1 MKKKNTVILFIFFIS
16 IFASAFIL
24 GCYSFYVGKLD
35 EFKVL
40 EVVQS
45 EADTLIY
52 FEKNKHAVKYD
63 VVVLDQNDNI
73 IHKQTVDEP
82 YAKLEEV
89 PVFNGEEVTVSVIAY
104 NRKEE
109 SISSDNDL
117 SLIWTEPTFSKDNN
131 LYALADKPFYLNIVG
146 DFTQSVYHL
155 QLEYNDEIIYNK
167 LINSISMEID
177 YSLISKFSGR
187 ITANI
192 IKNNEFVVSSS
203 NFYVNT
209 VIVGHVDI
217 LEPFNNQEYE
227 VWDNIKFSY
236 KGGANANS
244 YILNIYEI
252 KNKKETFV
260 NTVILNNF
268 DELIDCNM
276 FKENTEYRLELV
288 ALFDDYQEIS
298 KKTSVNIKT
307 GVKEKVSNVYAM
319 NDFLNIK
326 SGEEIKFTS
335 DSKDVTLLYTTNG
348 KDPLKYGKIT
358 DGNIN
363 IDKNT
368 KINIAGIRYNMEPSR
383 VSTFDVKVTTKD
395 QKKIYISPSNQ
406 YHNLGV
412 KSAGYT
418 TEKEIMNKLADII
431 IPKLEVAGFK
441 VLRNNPN
448 DDIKTWTAKSQSW
461 NADLHLALH
470 SNASPSTS
478 KGSNQGI
485 EAYVYDEDSLGYS
498 IAKMFYNNLNNIYPH
513 QEQSLNKGVISALN
527 TMGETHPGN
536 VKVGVLL
543 EIGYHDNYDDALWV
557 VRNLERIGNNIV
569 NTIIEY
575 YK

>member
-1 MKKKNTVILFIFFIS
+1 MKKKNIVILFIVFIG
-16 IFASAFIL
+16 IFTSAFIV
-24 GCYSFYVGKLD
+24 GCYSFYVGELD

-63 VVVLDQNDNI
+63 VVVIDQNDNI
-73 IHKQTVDEP
+73 IHKQTVEKP

-89 PVFNGEEVTVSVIAY
+89 PVFHGEEVTVSVIAY

-117 SLIWTEPTFSKDNN
+117 SLIWSEPTFSKNNN
-131 LYALADKPFYLNIVG
+131 LYALEDKPFYLNIVG
-146 DFTQSVYHL
+146 DFTQSVYYL
-155 QLEYNDEIIYNK
+155 RLEYNDEIIYNE

-177 YSLISKFSGR
+177 YNLISKFSGR
-187 ITANI
+187 ITAKI

-217 LEPFNNQEYE
+217 LEPFDNQEFE

-236 KGGANANS
+236 KGGANANKF
-244 YILNIYEI
+244 ILNIYEI
-252 KNKKETFV
+252 KNKKELLTDSL
-260 NTVILNNF
+260 ILNSYE
-268 DELIDCNM
+268 ELIDCNK
-276 FKENTEYRLELV
+276 FKPNTSYRLELV
-288 ALFDDYQEIS
+288 ALFDDYQDIGKS
-298 KKTSVNIKT
+298 TSVNIKT
-307 GVKEKVSNVYAM
+307 GIKQKVSNVYAM
-319 NDFLNIK
+319 NDFLNIN
-326 SGEEIKFTS
+326 SGDEIKFTS
-335 DSKDVTLLYTTNG
+335 DSKDITLLYTTNG
-348 KDPLKYGKIT
+348 KDPLKYGEIT
-358 DGNIN
+358 DGNIT
-363 IDKNT
+363 IDEST
-368 KINIAGIRYNMEPSR
+368 KINIVGIRYNMEPSR
-383 VSTFDVKVTTKD
+383 VSTFDVKVTNKN
-395 QKKIYISPSNQ
+395 QRIIYISPSNQ
-406 YHNLGV
+406 YRNLGV

-418 TEKEIMNKLADII
+418 TEKDVMNKLADII
-431 IPKLEVAGFK
+431 IPKLEQADFK

-448 DDIKTWTAKSQSW
+448 NDIKTWTAESQRYA
-461 NADLHLALH
+461 ADLHLALH
-470 SNASPSTS
+470 SNASASTK

-498 IAKMFYNNLNNIYPH
+498 IAKMFYNNLNTIYPH
-513 QEQSLNKGVISALN
+513 QEQSLNRGVISALN

-536 VKVGVLL
+536 VRVGVLL
-543 EIGYHDNYDDALWV
+543 EIGYHDNYDDALWIV
-557 VRNLERIGNNIV
+557 QNLEGIGNNIV